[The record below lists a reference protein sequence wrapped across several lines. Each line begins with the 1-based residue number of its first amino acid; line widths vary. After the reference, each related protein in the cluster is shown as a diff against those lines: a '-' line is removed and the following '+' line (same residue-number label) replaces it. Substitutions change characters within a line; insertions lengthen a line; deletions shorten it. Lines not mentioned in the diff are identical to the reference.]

1 MKAYKEIFEQDV
13 ELPNVVLEKMD
24 DAFAMIQ
31 LEDKKIM
38 SNTEKT
44 KKRKN
49 MFKGQ
54 VAAATFLSIL
64 AIGGITVVAAVHH
77 YWSRGMQGTLQAT
90 QEQQQE
96 MIEEGMAEIFTE
108 TSDKLGVTVG
118 NVTVTPTTVIADDKC
133 AHISFC
139 VEGYSVEGNMDP
151 SFEDTLV
158 YIGNDVNDQ
167 NGWLDMGAGF
177 YDGIVSDEN
186 GNAVYEDGTP
196 IQGDEEGRIISHYKD
211 ENGNMEYVINVMVA
225 DVENSLLGKTLHVRL
240 NNIGTVEKSTYTNV
254 MSGTWE
260 FDIKLPEVTSAVT
273 IPVKKE
279 VESSEI
285 LLDYV
290 DISPISILIHYKSE
304 TEVVIQE
311 DKNGIPFFCGVIMRD
326 GTRLNYLDNGGS
338 SGYLDEQLTRG
349 YSLSL
354 FNRVIDPNEVV
365 ALLIR
370 PEDGGDMM
378 EVRLRE

>member
-38 SNTEKT
+38 SNKE
-44 KKRKN
+44 KRKN

-64 AIGGITVVAAVHH
+64 AIGSITVVAAVHH

-118 NVTVTPTTVIADDKC
+118 NVTVTPTTVIADEKC

-225 DVENSLLGKTLHVRL
+225 DMEKSLLGKTLHISL
-240 NNIGTVEKSTYTNV
+240 NNIGTVEKATYTNV
-254 MSGTWE
+254 MSGSWE
-260 FDIKLPEVTSAVT
+260 FDIKLPEITSAVK
-273 IPVKKE
+273 IPVNKE
-279 VESSEI
+279 VEGTYMI
-285 LLDYV
+285 LDNI
-290 DISPISILIHYKSE
+290 DISPISIVMNYKSQGN
-304 TEVVIQE
+304 VVIKE
-311 DKNGIPFFCGVIMRD
+311 DMNGIPYFCGVVLKD
-326 GTRLNYLDNGGS
+326 GTRLCYLGNGGS
-338 SGYLDEQLTRG
+338 SGYVDEQMTWG
-349 YSLSL
+349 YSLEM
-354 FNRVIDPNEVV
+354 FNRVIEPNEVV
-365 ALLIR
+365 SVLIR
-370 PEDGGDMM
+370 PENG
-378 EVRLRE
+378 EELIEIEITK